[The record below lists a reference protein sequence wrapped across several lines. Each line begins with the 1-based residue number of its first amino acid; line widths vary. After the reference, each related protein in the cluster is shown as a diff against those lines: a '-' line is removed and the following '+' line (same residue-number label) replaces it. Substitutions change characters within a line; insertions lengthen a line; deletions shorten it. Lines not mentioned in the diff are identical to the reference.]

1 MNRNHFSRF
10 RQTGGARGTRA
21 LRGMGVEAKPGG
33 GCLACCF
40 GGGSGRE
47 EVPSADDAEAS
58 VSSRRQT
65 ATASAIAAR
74 EKDEAS
80 LASRRALANAE
91 PVAEEDAFLR
101 EPWWDDTKDDVLVR
115 VAAPRD
121 ANAFAANPD
130 TGGRRSPSE
139 AFEEDFDSEMEA
151 LERRHV
157 AAVLVEQR
165 ERMGSH
171 RRARGPE

>member
-1 MNRNHFSRF
+1 
-10 RQTGGARGTRA
+10 
-21 LRGMGVEAKPGG
+21 MGVEAKQGG

-47 EVPSADDAEAS
+47 EVPSADDGEAS
-58 VSSRRQT
+58 VSSRRET

-91 PVAEEDAFLR
+91 PVVEADAYLR
-101 EPWWDDTKDDVLVR
+101 ELWWDETEDDVLAR
-115 VAAPRD
+115 VAAPLD

-130 TGGRRSPSE
+130 SRRGRSPSK
-139 AFEEDFDSEMEA
+139 ASEEDFDREMEA

-171 RRARGPE
+171 RRA

>member
-1 MNRNHFSRF
+1 
-10 RQTGGARGTRA
+10 
-21 LRGMGVEAKPGG
+21 
-33 GCLACCF
+33 
-40 GGGSGRE
+40 
-47 EVPSADDAEAS
+47 

-130 TGGRRSPSE
+130 TGGGRSPSE
-139 AFEEDFDSEMEA
+139 AFEEAFDREMDA

-171 RRARGPE
+171 RRA

>member
-1 MNRNHFSRF
+1 MRE
-10 RQTGGARGTRA
+10 APRA
-21 LRGMGVEAKPGG
+21 RGMGVAAKPSG
-33 GCLACCF
+33 GCLSCCF

-47 EVPSADDAEAS
+47 EVRPADDAEAS
-58 VSSRRQT
+58 ASSRRQT

-101 EPWWDDTKDDVLVR
+101 EPWWDDTRDDVLAR

-121 ANAFAANPD
+121 ANASAANPD
-130 TGGRRSPSE
+130 AQEARSPFE
-139 AFEEDFDSEMEA
+139 ALEEDFDREMEA

>member
-47 EVPSADDAEAS
+47 EVPSADDGEAS
-58 VSSRRQT
+58 VSSRRET

-91 PVAEEDAFLR
+91 PVADEDAFLR

-130 TGGRRSPSE
+130 TGGGRSPSE
-139 AFEEDFDSEMEA
+139 AFEEAFDREMDA

-171 RRARGPE
+171 RRA

>member
-91 PVAEEDAFLR
+91 PVAEEVVETVGNRSAIH
-101 EPWWDDTKDDVLVR
+101 PCKYGDTHIRAQRYVR
-115 VAAPRD
+115 
-121 ANAFAANPD
+121 
-130 TGGRRSPSE
+130 GY
-139 AFEEDFDSEMEA
+139 
-151 LERRHV
+151 
-157 AAVLVEQR
+157 
-165 ERMGSH
+165 
-171 RRARGPE
+171 

>member
-1 MNRNHFSRF
+1 
-10 RQTGGARGTRA
+10 
-21 LRGMGVEAKPGG
+21 MGVKRKPSG
-33 GCLACCF
+33 GCLSHCF
-40 GGGSGRE
+40 GGVSGRE
-47 EVPSADDAEAS
+47 GEPSADDAEAS

-65 ATASAIAAR
+65 ATASAIAGR

-101 EPWWDDTKDDVLVR
+101 EPWWDETKDDVLVR

-130 TGGRRSPSE
+130 PRGGRSKSE
-139 AFEEDFDSEMEA
+139 ASEEAFDREMEA
-151 LERRHV
+151 LERRPV

-171 RRARGPE
+171 RRS

>member
-74 EKDEAS
+74 EKDEAA
-80 LASRRALANAE
+80 LARRRALANAE
-91 PVAEEDAFLR
+91 PVAEEDACLR
-101 EPWWDDTKDDVLVR
+101 GPWWDDTKDDVLVR

-139 AFEEDFDSEMEA
+139 AFEEAFDREMDA

-171 RRARGPE
+171 RRA